1 MAEPMDNKHYAQT
14 LKDVAALLQ
23 IKGENRFRVRA
34 FENAAQTIDRLSESI
49 EERLAEQT
57 VEELSGIGSSIAED
71 LRQIQQTGTC
81 EIRTRLLDELDAG
94 LLEMLDIQGL
104 GPKRIKKIYE
114 EMEITTVEALRE
126 AAEGGEIQE
135 ISGFGAKTEQNILD
149 EIERLAQKKGRTPLP
164 AADRVARGLQ
174 GKLAEMEAVDR
185 VEIAGSLRRGRETI
199 GDVDLLVAT
208 DDPEAVVEPFVAYP
222 EVDDVLARGSS
233 KASVRLMDGL
243 QVDLRFVDRA
253 IFGAALHYFTG
264 SKAHHVQLRSRAK
277 RQGYKISEYGV
288 FRLEDD
294 ERLASETEEDLF
306 EALDLAYIPPEIR
319 EGSGEIEQA
328 AEGNVPELIDASQV
342 RGDVHMHTTET
353 DGSAEIAEMAEA
365 AKERG
370 LDYIAIT
377 DHSEAVRVANGM
389 TPDRLE
395 AHIEAIRR
403 ADRELSDFT
412 ILAGIEVDILEEG
425 ELDMDHDLLAECDWV
440 VGSIHSKFGLE
451 EAAMTDRLLRAIDS
465 GLVSA
470 LGHPTGRILGGRD
483 GYSYD
488 FERVVDAAAD
498 AGVALEINGSEG
510 RIDLNADLARLA
522 RDRGARIV
530 LGSDAHSTRGLD
542 AIGYAVQQARRA
554 GLGAEDVLNTQD
566 AEAFVAGTLPG

>member
-1 MAEPMDNKHYAQT
+1 MDNKHYAQT
-14 LKDVAALLQ
+14 LNDVAALLQ

-34 FENAAQTIDRLSESI
+34 FENAAQTIDRLGESV
-49 EERLAEQT
+49 EQRLDAET

-81 EIRTRLLDELDAG
+81 EIRTRLIDEMDAG

-114 EMEITTVEALRE
+114 ELELTTIDGLLA
-126 AAEGGEIQE
+126 AAEDGEIQT
-135 ISGFGAKTEQNILD
+135 ISGFGAKTEQNIVD

-164 AADRVARGLQ
+164 AANRVARGLRA
-174 GKLAEMEAVDR
+174 KLVEMETVER

-208 DDPEAVVEPFVAYP
+208 DEPDRVIEPFVGYP
-222 EVDDVLARGSS
+222 EVDDVLARGTS
-233 KASVRLMDGL
+233 KTSVRLMDGL
-243 QVDLRFVDRA
+243 QVDLRFVDRE

-277 RQGYKISEYGV
+277 RQGFKISEYGV

-294 ERLASETEEDLF
+294 ERLACRTEEEVF
-306 EALDLAYIPPEIR
+306 EALDLDYVAPELR
-319 EGSGEIEQA
+319 EGSGEIERA
-328 AEGNVPELIDASQV
+328 AAGDLPELVDADQI

-353 DGSAEIAEMAEA
+353 DGSATIGGMAEA

-403 ADRELSDFT
+403 ADREISDFA
-412 ILAGIEVDILEEG
+412 ILTGIEVDILEAG

-440 VGSIHSKFGLE
+440 VGSVHSKFGLE
-451 EAAMTDRLLRAIDS
+451 EEAMTDRLLRAIDS

-522 RDRGARIV
+522 RKRGAEIV

-554 GLGAEDVLNTQD
+554 GLGADDVLNTKD